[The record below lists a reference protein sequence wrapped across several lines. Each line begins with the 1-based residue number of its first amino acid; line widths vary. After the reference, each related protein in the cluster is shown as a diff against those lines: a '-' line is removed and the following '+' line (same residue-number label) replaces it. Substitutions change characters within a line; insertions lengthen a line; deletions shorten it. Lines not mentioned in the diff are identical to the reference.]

1 MKLLKFLF
9 FLFFLLPWS
18 SWAQAGSETIRFIID
33 KEVYQPFDTIK
44 IRGLVICPETQQL
57 SELSGYAYVELID
70 TCARV
75 RRRQK
80 VKCRKG
86 LFSCRLPLDS
96 AGNDELLFVRAYTRF
111 MENFSPES
119 FPLRMIRKRQTSVYP
134 VRIKEEETIFP
145 LQLRYKEG
153 VLVYRCMAE
162 DKRDYQLHVSAG
174 KGPVRSYALSSE
186 REGVIRVEEKSS
198 LPVNCF
204 VTETET
210 DRIVFYQKMYPVL
223 QKDSLTLFSH
233 LPDEMP
239 VASKTLT
246 LALPPSS
253 SGVYWLVYWER
264 MHWKTP
270 NDGERRGRID
280 WVSPVNSLP
289 LRTGRAFC
297 ELLEG
302 RYGYKVLPET
312 VLTMEGKVDGM
323 KKLPPGGMLMA
334 FDSQRGLL
342 YDCDLQPDG
351 SYRMGVDDYSEG
363 TEFFLQVTDAAGKT
377 YKCEIRPAGEPEM
390 PVCLPKWRW
399 VAFSPSLADTVRSQW
414 IPEIYIDKKRRQSRS
429 ERPLGKSRRLTAD
442 DIADRLYTRLEDIY
456 DDLAGVKLCYDEA
469 DGGFSRPFLSTRRG
483 ASTLGGGR
491 LMVLLD
497 GHKIDSEV
505 EDIRYL
511 IDVSEVESVEYVPP
525 AQANLYGAGSLDG
538 VVVLKTKNPA
548 SLKEKADSHGVL
560 YRPLGITPPLAEE
573 EKDFLL
579 IGGAEEPWAVSP
591 PLSLPSESGTYRLV
605 VERFGEHTPLKSW
618 SKIIRITK
626 TGF

>member
-9 FLFFLLPWS
+9 FLFFLLPRS
-18 SWAQAGSETIRFIID
+18 SWAQGGSETIRFIID
-33 KEVYQPFDTIK
+33 KEAYQPFDTIK

-111 MENFSPES
+111 MENFSHRS

-162 DKRDYQLHVSAG
+162 NKRDYQLHVFTG

-264 MHWKTP
+264 MHWKAA
-270 NDGERRGRID
+270 NDRESRGRSDGI
-280 WVSPVNSLP
+280 SPVNSLP
-289 LRTGRAFC
+289 LRTGRAYR

-312 VLTMEGKVDGM
+312 VLTMEGNVSGK
-323 KKLPPGGMLMA
+323 KKLPPGGMLTA
-334 FDSQRGLL
+334 FDARSGRM
-342 YDCDLQPDG
+342 YACDLEPDG
-351 SYRMGVDDYSEG
+351 SYRMGVDDYPEG
-363 TEFFLQVTDAAGKT
+363 SEFFLQVADAAGKT
-377 YKCEIRPAGEPEM
+377 YKYQIRPGAEPER
-390 PVCLPKWRW
+390 PVCLPKWEWR
-399 VAFSPSLADTVRSQW
+399 AGLPSLADTVHSQW
-414 IPEIYIDKKRRQSRS
+414 IPEIYIDRKRKQSLPDRS
-429 ERPLGKSRRLTAD
+429 LGKSRRLTAD

-483 ASTLGGGR
+483 ASTLSGGR

-497 GHKIDSEV
+497 GHKIDSEA

-511 IDVSEVESVEYVPP
+511 IDVSELESVEYVPP

-538 VVVLKTKNPA
+538 VMVLKTKGPA
-548 SLKEKADSHGVL
+548 SLKEKADSQGLL

-573 EKDFLL
+573 EKDLLL

-591 PLSLPSESGTYRLV
+591 TLSLPSESGTYRLV
-605 VERFGEHTPLKSW
+605 VKRFSEYAPLKSW